1 MKEPAF
7 KENENWDLIV
17 KPKRSVF
24 EVNIRD
30 IFAYKD
36 LLFLLVKRDFV
47 AVYKQTILGPLWF
60 IIQPVITA
68 AVFATIFGRYANIN
82 TGGIP
87 PLLFYMAGL
96 TLWTYFADCL
106 NKTSTT
112 FISNASVFGKV
123 YFPRLIIPLSILFS
137 NLIKLAIQ
145 FVLFIIVWLYYLK
158 GLQPHYQYLVILP
171 LLILILAIL
180 GFGFGILISSLTT
193 KYRDLNFLV
202 GFGVQLLMYATIIF
216 PVSSAPQDKQWILL
230 LNPVSSIIETFKYI
244 FLGNGCFEVWALIYS
259 MSFAVVLLVISVL
272 IFNKVEQSFMDTV

>member
-1 MKEPAF
+1 MKE
-7 KENENWDLIV
+7 KEDWDLIV

-30 IFAYKD
+30 ILAYKD

-68 AVFATIFGRYANIN
+68 AVFAIIFGRYANIN

-145 FVLFIIVWLYYLK
+145 FTLFVVVWLYYIK
-158 GLQPHYQYLVILP
+158 TLQPHYQYLFLLP
-171 LLILILAIL
+171 FLILILAML

-216 PVSSAPQDKQWILL
+216 PVSSAPKNKQWILL

-259 MSFAVVLLVISVL
+259 LSFAIVLLVISVL